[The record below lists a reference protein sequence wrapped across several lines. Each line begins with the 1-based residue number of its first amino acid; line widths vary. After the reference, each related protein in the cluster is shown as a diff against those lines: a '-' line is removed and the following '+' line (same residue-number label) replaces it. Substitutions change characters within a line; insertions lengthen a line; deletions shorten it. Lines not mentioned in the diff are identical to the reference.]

1 MQHLR
6 HYHNESLCQKWC
18 VEQCHIARQEIER
31 LLDPMEPP
39 SVAGKCPLNCD
50 ICLYSER
57 HKRDDANW
65 IPQPT
70 DKQFQHWLIR

>member
-1 MQHLR
+1 MKHLR

-39 SVAGKCPLNCD
+39 
-50 ICLYSER
+50 
-57 HKRDDANW
+57 W

-70 DKQFQHWLIR
+70 DKQFQHWLTSIG

>member
-1 MQHLR
+1 MKPLR
-6 HYHNESLCQKWC
+6 HNDNESLCQKWC
-18 VEQCHIARQEIER
+18 VKDCHIARHEVER

-39 SVAGKCPLNCD
+39 SVAGKCPLDCD

-57 HKRDDANW
+57 HKRDDTNW

-70 DKQFQHWLIR
+70 DKQFQHWLTR